1 MPLLENEALIRLGS
15 FLTLAACLGALEA
28 LFPRRKQVADRLH
41 RWPGNLGLVAVS
53 AGLVRLLF
61 PVLPVVLAAVAEERG
76 WGLLNVLHAPYVL
89 AMLASLAAFDLAIF
103 FQHWAFHTW
112 RPLWMLHRVHHA
124 DTAFDF
130 TTGNRFHPLEIM
142 LSMLFKLALV
152 LLLGP
157 PAGAVLLFEVALNGL
172 SMFNHA
178 NIAIP
183 VGLDRYLRLVV
194 VTPDM
199 HRVHHSTDR
208 REAHHNFGFNLPWWD
223 RIFATYRAQP
233 RLGHETML
241 IGLTIFRERRYGS
254 LPRLLAL
261 PFIRP

>member
-1 MPLLENEALIRLGS
+1 MLENEAFIRLAS
-15 FLTLAACLGALEA
+15 FLGLAIGFGAMEA
-28 LFPRRKQVADRLH
+28 LFPRREQISDRLH
-41 RWPGNLGLVAVS
+41 RWLGNLGLVAVS

-61 PVLPVVLAAVAEERG
+61 PVLPVTLAVVAEKQN
-76 WGLLNVLHAPYVL
+76 WGLLSIVHAPYPLALLTSILVL
-89 AMLASLAAFDLAIF
+89 DLAIY
-103 FQHWAFHTW
+103 FQHWAFHVW

-142 LSMLFKLALV
+142 LSMIFKLALV

-157 PAGAVLLFEVALNGL
+157 PAFAVLLFEVMLNGL

-183 VGLDRYLRLVV
+183 VGMDKYLRLLV

-208 REAHHNFGFNLPWWD
+208 REANHNFGFNLPWWD
-223 RIFATYRAQP
+223 RIFATYKAQP
-233 RLGHETML
+233 RLGHETMP
-241 IGLTIFRERRYGS
+241 IGLTIFRERKYGS

-261 PFIRP
+261 PFIKPGK